1 MARISRNQLI
11 TLQKKL
17 KTDTAIGE
25 RFGITRQAI
34 HQLRQ
39 KYRIESVIAKNNER
53 NTRIAKAH
61 KTGLSGTALSKKFG
75 LSVSQI
81 YRAINEG
88 DKSKKKK
95 RK

>member
-1 MARISRNQLI
+1 MARISKSQLI

-25 RFGITRQAI
+25 RFGISRQAV
-34 HQLRQ
+34 HQLRR
-39 KYRIESVIAKNNER
+39 KYRIESVIAKNGER
-53 NTRIAKAH
+53 NARIARAH
-61 KTGLSGTALSKKFG
+61 KTGMSGTALSKKFG
-75 LSVSQI
+75 LSVSQTC
-81 YRAINEG
+81 RVINEA